1 MLIFIFTLLLQNR
14 IYLLTKNDFMKKKIL
29 AIDDEKSIRFIIENT
44 FNKDFEVTTLNNG
57 MDALIYLQSGNLPD
71 IIICDVEMPV
81 LNGFEFIRRIRESG
95 FFEEIP
101 LIMLS
106 GKEESANKIKCFEM
120 GADDYVLKPFNPKEL
135 IARIKRRLEIIDRF
149 TQRRGF

>member
-1 MLIFIFTLLLQNR
+1 
-14 IYLLTKNDFMKKKIL
+14 MKKKIL

-44 FNKDFEVTTLNNG
+44 FNKDFDVTSISNG
-57 MDALIYLQSGNLPD
+57 MDALFYLQSGNLPD
-71 IIICDVEMPV
+71 LIICDVEMPV

-95 FFEEIP
+95 FFDEIP

-106 GKEESANKIKCFEM
+106 GKEESADKIKCFEM

-135 IARIKRRLEIIDRF
+135 IARIKRRLEFRDLY
-149 TQRRGF
+149 TQRRGN

>member
-1 MLIFIFTLLLQNR
+1 
-14 IYLLTKNDFMKKKIL
+14 MKKKIL

-57 MDALIYLQSGNLPD
+57 MDALFYLQSGNLPD
-71 IIICDVEMPV
+71 VIICDVEMPV

-106 GKEESANKIKCFEM
+106 GKEESADKIKCFEM
-120 GADDYVLKPFNPKEL
+120 GADDYILKPFNPKEI
-135 IARIKRRLEIIDRF
+135 IARIKRRLETIDRY
-149 TQRRGF
+149 TQRRGT

>member
-1 MLIFIFTLLLQNR
+1 
-14 IYLLTKNDFMKKKIL
+14 MKKKIL

-44 FNKDFEVTTLNNG
+44 FNKDFEVTSISNG
-57 MDALIYLQSGNLPD
+57 MDALFYLQTGNLPD
-71 IIICDVEMPV
+71 VIICDVEMPV

-95 FFEEIP
+95 FFDEIP

-106 GKEESANKIKCFEM
+106 GKEESADKIRCFEM

-135 IARIKRRLEIIDRF
+135 IARIKRRLEF
-149 TQRRGF
+149 KELYSQRRGN

>member
-1 MLIFIFTLLLQNR
+1 
-14 IYLLTKNDFMKKKIL
+14 MKKKIL

-44 FNKDFEVTTLNNG
+44 FNKDFEVTSISNG
-57 MDALIYLQSGNLPD
+57 MDALFYLQTGNLPD
-71 IIICDVEMPV
+71 VIICDVEMPV

-95 FFEEIP
+95 FFDEIP

-106 GKEESANKIKCFEM
+106 GKEESADKIKCFEM

-135 IARIKRRLEIIDRF
+135 IARIKRRLEF
-149 TQRRGF
+149 KELYSQRRGN

>member
-1 MLIFIFTLLLQNR
+1 
-14 IYLLTKNDFMKKKIL
+14 MKKKIL

-44 FNKDFEVTTLNNG
+44 FNKDFEVTSISNG
-57 MDALIYLQSGNLPD
+57 MDALFYLQTGNLPD
-71 IIICDVEMPV
+71 VIICDVEMPV

-95 FFEEIP
+95 FFDEIP

-106 GKEESANKIKCFEM
+106 GKEESADKIKCFEM

-135 IARIKRRLEIIDRF
+135 IARIKRRMEFKELYS
-149 TQRRGF
+149 QRRGN

>member
-1 MLIFIFTLLLQNR
+1 
-14 IYLLTKNDFMKKKIL
+14 MKKKIL

-44 FNKDFEVTTLNNG
+44 FNKDFEVVTMSNG
-57 MDALIYLQSGNLPD
+57 MDALFYMQSWNIPD
-71 IIICDVEMPV
+71 VIICDLEMPV
-81 LNGFEFIRRIRESG
+81 LNGIEFVKRLRESG

-106 GKEESANKIKCFEM
+106 GKEESSEKIRCFEM

-135 IARIKRRLEIIDRF
+135 LARIKRRLISKELYSK
-149 TQRRGF
+149 QRMA

>member
-1 MLIFIFTLLLQNR
+1 
-14 IYLLTKNDFMKKKIL
+14 MKKKIL

-44 FNKDFEVTTLNNG
+44 FNKDFEVTTMNNG
-57 MDALIYLQSGNLPD
+57 MDALFYLQSGNLPD

-101 LIMLS
+101 LVMLS
-106 GKEESANKIKCFEM
+106 GKEESADKIKCFEM

-135 IARIKRRLEIIDRF
+135 IARIKRRLDTIDRY
-149 TQRRGF
+149 TQRRGI

>member
-1 MLIFIFTLLLQNR
+1 
-14 IYLLTKNDFMKKKIL
+14 MKKKIL

-44 FNKDFEVTTLNNG
+44 FNKDFEVTTMSNG
-57 MDALIYLQSGNLPD
+57 MDALFYLQSGNLPD
-71 IIICDVEMPV
+71 VIICDVEMPV

-95 FFEEIP
+95 FFEDIP

-106 GKEESANKIKCFEM
+106 GKEESADKIKCFEM

-135 IARIKRRLEIIDRF
+135 IVRIKRRMESKELYSL
-149 TQRRGF
+149 RRGN

>member
-1 MLIFIFTLLLQNR
+1 
-14 IYLLTKNDFMKKKIL
+14 MKKKIL

-44 FNKDFEVTTLNNG
+44 FNKDFDVVTMTNG
-57 MDALIYLQSGNLPD
+57 MDALFYLQSGNMPD
-71 IIICDVEMPV
+71 VIICDLEMPV
-81 LNGFEFIRRIRESG
+81 LNGIEFVKRIRESG

-106 GKEESANKIKCFEM
+106 GKEESSEKIRCFEM

-135 IARIKRRLEIIDRF
+135 LARIKRRLE
-149 TQRRGF
+149 TKELY

>member
-1 MLIFIFTLLLQNR
+1 
-14 IYLLTKNDFMKKKIL
+14 LTFSFKIKYICLPKYSFMKKKIL

-57 MDALIYLQSGNLPD
+57 MDALFYLQSGNLPD
-71 IIICDVEMPV
+71 VIICDVEMPV

-106 GKEESANKIKCFEM
+106 GKEESADKIKCFEM
-120 GADDYVLKPFNPKEL
+120 GADDYILKPFNPKEI
-135 IARIKRRLEIIDRF
+135 IARIKRRLETIDRY
-149 TQRRGF
+149 TQRRGT

>member
-1 MLIFIFTLLLQNR
+1 
-14 IYLLTKNDFMKKKIL
+14 MKKKIL

-44 FNKDFEVTTLNNG
+44 FRKDFDVTTLSNG
-57 MDALIYLQSGNLPD
+57 MDAMFYLQSGNLPD
-71 IIICDVEMPV
+71 VIICDVEMPV

-95 FFEEIP
+95 FFDEIP

-106 GKEESANKIKCFEM
+106 GKEESADKIKCFEM

-135 IARIKRRLEIIDRF
+135 IARIKRRIESKELYSRKGED
-149 TQRRGF
+149 

>member
-1 MLIFIFTLLLQNR
+1 MR
-14 IYLLTKNDFMKKKIL
+14 KKIL
-29 AIDDEKSIRFIIENT
+29 VIDDEKSIRFIIENT

-57 MDALIYLQSGNLPD
+57 MDALFYLQSGNLPD

-106 GKEESANKIKCFEM
+106 GKEESADKIKCFEM

-135 IARIKRRLEIIDRF
+135 IARIKRRLETVDRY
-149 TQRRGF
+149 TQRRGT